1 MSTTKITGTGLG
13 LPTADGAALG
23 GASNEFSDLYLADG
37 SVIYFGADQEVKVT
51 HVADTGLTLKHTA
64 TADDKPISLTLQ
76 TGETDMAANDV
87 MGKISFQA
95 PDEGTGTDAIL
106 VAAAI
111 QARAEGDFSSSSN
124 ATSLDFMTGSSEAA
138 AKKWSITSAGSF
150 LNAGTNTI
158 DMNAGELILDADA
171 DTSITAS
178 TDDQIDIRIAGADD
192 FTFTANTF
200 TAASGSG
207 VVIPDSGL
215 TLGSTAVTSTAAEL
229 NTLDAL
235 SRGSVLYGNASAV
248 TTVLTKG
255 TANQV
260 LTSDGT
266 DLSWADASGGGS
278 DPASADGDTL
288 GTASAEWS
296 DLYLADGGV
305 IYLGNDQDVT
315 LTHNADTGVTC
326 NTALNAANLQLAGY
340 QLNGFTIGF
349 YNADG
354 TIRHAIGRSGSSLGV
369 SGYDY
374 SVTGAV
380 NAWTVTPTGA
390 DGSTAMAGGMK
401 IGSAAT
407 NAIWLD
413 TASLNA
419 ALWMCIGSMGYN
431 NHGENITVTGAIS
444 NLDING
450 TTQWRP
456 RITFEDNGGA
466 VALNTTNIATGEFFT
481 VDVWF
486 WAPPV

>member
-1 MSTTKITGTGLG
+1 
-13 LPTADGAALG
+13 
-23 GASNEFSDLYLADG
+23 
-37 SVIYFGADQEVKVT
+37 
-51 HVADTGLTLKHTA
+51 
-64 TADDKPISLTLQ
+64 
-76 TGETDMAANDV
+76 
-87 MGKISFQA
+87 
-95 PDEGTGTDAIL
+95 
-106 VAAAI
+106 
-111 QARAEGDFSSSSN
+111 
-124 ATSLDFMTGSSEAA
+124 
-138 AKKWSITSAGSF
+138 
-150 LNAGTNTI
+150 
-158 DMNAGELILDADA
+158 
-171 DTSITAS
+171 
-178 TDDQIDIRIAGADD
+178 
-192 FTFTANTF
+192 
-200 TAASGSG
+200 
-207 VVIPDSGL
+207 
-215 TLGSTAVTSTAAEL
+215 
-229 NTLDAL
+229 
-235 SRGSVLYGNASAV
+235 
-248 TTVLTKG
+248 
-255 TANQV
+255 
-260 LTSDGT
+260 
-266 DLSWADASGGGS
+266 
-278 DPASADGDTL
+278 
-288 GTASAEWS
+288 
-296 DLYLADGGV
+296 V

>member
-76 TGETDMAANDV
+76 TGETDMAADDV
-87 MGKISFQA
+87 MGKIAFQA

-106 VAAAI
+106 VSAAI

-138 AKKWSITSAGSF
+138 AKKWTIKSDGKFEAAG
-150 LNAGTNTI
+150 AYTI

-266 DLSWADASGGGS
+266 DLSWADASGAITALNSATANELVTVGS
-278 DPASADGDTL
+278 TTTELDAETNLTYDGSTL
-288 GTASAEWS
+288 AVTGDVDITSGSILFKTASE
-296 DLYLADGGV
+296 G
-305 IYLGNDQDVT
+305 IYLGVT
-315 LTHNADTGVTC
+315 SQTASNFLDDYEEGTFTPTLVAAGGSGTISYGGQLGRYIKIGKNVYISIRLYTTGISSTSGNIHIAGLPYTAHAVNSAEASCGWGSGLNITAGYVVHGRVTNGGSVVWLTMWNLAAGTSYMQMSEWSSNGDI
-326 NTALNAANLQLAGY
+326 ALNVTYEAA
-340 QLNGFTIGF
+340 
-349 YNADG
+349 
-354 TIRHAIGRSGSSLGV
+354 
-369 SGYDY
+369 
-374 SVTGAV
+374 
-380 NAWTVTPTGA
+380 
-390 DGSTAMAGGMK
+390 
-401 IGSAAT
+401 
-407 NAIWLD
+407 
-413 TASLNA
+413 
-419 ALWMCIGSMGYN
+419 
-431 NHGENITVTGAIS
+431 
-444 NLDING
+444 
-450 TTQWRP
+450 
-456 RITFEDNGGA
+456 
-466 VALNTTNIATGEFFT
+466 
-481 VDVWF
+481 
-486 WAPPV
+486 